1 MTKLKLFDLRKAAP
15 AASLWL
21 QTPPTCLRRACS
33 ICILPAYSFQLL
45 EYQMECR
52 PTQGWC
58 VPLAWCAE
66 TNFPAGINLGQR
78 PTPHSQPPIC
88 TLVAEALV
96 YNTCGNRI
104 VPTNLPQCDSL
115 QAIYISCSAQ
125 EEGSHWDGK
134 HLRSVPKKRHFLL
147 CFLTFS
153 ERLPDSDTSK
163 LYNGSRVSLSYA
175 WVL

>member
-1 MTKLKLFDLRKAAP
+1 MTSNTTYLPQKSLLDLHLACLLIPVTRVSNGVTPHSGVVCTP
-15 AASLWL
+15 A
-21 QTPPTCLRRACS
+21 R
-33 ICILPAYSFQLL
+33 
-45 EYQMECR
+45 
-52 PTQGWC
+52 
-58 VPLAWCAE
+58 CAE

-115 QAIYISCSAQ
+115 QAINISCSAQ

-163 LYNGSRVSLSYA
+163 LYNGSRVSLSSA